1 MNGIM
6 VACGSYLRKRI
17 CRWRIY
23 NVSTTPGCGVST
35 TPGCGNSTNPG
46 RGILVP
52 LWLAILFLS
61 ASCGGDGRL
70 ERLHPEENV
79 LRIAVPSDPRSLDP
93 AIAYDVVT
101 WPLVRT
107 LFHGL
112 IDYDDDLNLVPWHA
126 RSWTI
131 SEDGR
136 TITFKL
142 RQDIRFSNGRPITS
156 EDFAYSLQRIL
167 NPAVKSPGQGFYRNI
182 AGARG
187 FQDGSADRVSGLRTP
202 DLETF
207 EIELVQPDL
216 PFLYCIAMPFAYAV
230 PREEVERHGDE
241 FGRYP
246 VGSGPFTLARWQ
258 RGTGLRLEKNPGY
271 YRADDIRLEAIDL
284 MVGGDETLHM
294 MMFERGELDIASVT
308 STGIP
313 DADFIRVMNDPV
325 LSKRVAHQPLNA
337 IQYLSMN
344 TELPPFDNVNV
355 RRAVNHA
362 IDRERIVGL
371 ISDRGIPAR
380 GVLPPGMP
388 GFNEALTGYDHD
400 PEKARTLLEEAGFT
414 EGFTTE
420 LMVTAQSGIDSKIGQ
435 AVQQDLAEVGIT
447 VEIRPVTGP
456 TRIEATGRRGAV
468 PFATFGWYQDYPDP
482 SNFLDVLLNGNR
494 ITEVHSTNVA
504 FYDNER
510 VNALLNEAS
519 SSTDQGHRLALYQ
532 EAERLIVDDAPWV
545 FLYYPQMYLLRQPW
559 LKGLKLNPVWPIRY
573 ELMWIE
579 P

>member
-1 MNGIM
+1 MD
-6 VACGSYLRKRI
+6 ACGSYLRKRI
-17 CRWRIY
+17 YRWRIY
-23 NVSTTPGCGVST
+23 NVSTTPACGL
-35 TPGCGNSTNPG
+35 
-46 RGILVP
+46 LVP
-52 LWLAILFLS
+52 LWLAIVFLS

-112 IDYDDDLNLVPWHA
+112 VDYDDDLNLVPWHA

-182 AGARG
+182 AGARAY
-187 FQDGSADRVSGLRTP
+187 QDGSADRVSGLRTP
-202 DLETF
+202 DLETL

-355 RRAVNHA
+355 RRAINHA

-388 GFNEALTGYDHD
+388 GFNEALAGYDHD

-519 SSTDQGHRLALYQ
+519 SSTDQAHRLALYQ

-573 ELMWIE
+573 ELMWVE

>member
-1 MNGIM
+1 MIGTM
-6 VACGSYLRKRI
+6 VACGANLRK
-17 CRWRIY
+17 RIY
-23 NVSTTPGCGVST
+23 NVSTTRRFRV
-35 TPGCGNSTNPG
+35 
-46 RGILVP
+46 LVP
-52 LWLAILFLS
+52 LCMAILTLS
-61 ASCGGDGRL
+61 ASCGGGGRL
-70 ERLHPEENV
+70 ERLHPEANV

-112 IDYDDDLNLVPWHA
+112 VDYDDELNLVPWHA

-142 RQDIRFSNGRPITS
+142 RADIRFSNGRSITS

-167 NPAVKSPGQGFYRNI
+167 DPATRSPGQGFYRNI
-182 AGARG
+182 AGAKA
-187 FQDGSADRVSGLRTP
+187 FQNGSADRVSGLRTP
-202 DLETF
+202 DQETL
-207 EIELVQPDL
+207 EIELVHPDL

-230 PREEVERHGDE
+230 PREEVERHGE
-241 FGRYP
+241 HFGRYP
-246 VGSGPFTLARWQ
+246 VGGGPYTLVNWQ
-258 RGTGLRLEKNPGY
+258 RGTRMRLEKSPSY
-271 YRADDIRLEAIDL
+271 YRADDVRLEAIEL

-313 DADFIRVMNDPV
+313 DADFIRVMKDPV
-325 LSKRVAHQPLNA
+325 LSQRVAHQPLNA

-344 TELPPFDNVNV
+344 TEMPPFDQVNV

-362 IDRERIVGL
+362 IDRKRIVSL
-371 ISDRGIPAR
+371 ISDRGILAR

-388 GFNEALTGYDHD
+388 GFDEQLEGYDYD
-400 PEKARTLLEEAGFT
+400 PEKARKLLTEAGYPN
-414 EGFTTE
+414 GFSTE
-420 LMVTAQSGIDSKIGQ
+420 LMVTAQSGIDTKIGQ
-435 AVQQDLAEVGIT
+435 AVQQDLAEVGIA

-456 TRIEATGRRGAV
+456 TRIEATGRRGTV
-468 PFATFGWYQDYPDP
+468 PFSTFGWYQDYPDP

-494 ITEVHSTNVA
+494 ITEVNSTNVA
-504 FYDNER
+504 FYDNDQ

-519 SSTDQGHRLALYQ
+519 NSTDQAGRLALYQ
-532 EAERLIVDDAPWV
+532 EAERLVVEDAPWV

>member
-1 MNGIM
+1 M
-6 VACGSYLRKRI
+6 VACRSYLRKRI
-17 CRWRIY
+17 YRWRIY
-23 NVSTTPGCGVST
+23 NVSTTPGC
-35 TPGCGNSTNPG
+35 
-46 RGILVP
+46 GILVP

-112 IDYDDDLNLVPWHA
+112 VDYDDDLNLVPWHA

-156 EDFAYSLQRIL
+156 EDFAYSLQRIM

-182 AGARG
+182 AGARA

-202 DLETF
+202 DLETL

-325 LSKRVAHQPLNA
+325 LSKRVAHQALNA

-388 GFNEALTGYDHD
+388 GFNEALAGYDHD

-456 TRIEATGRRGAV
+456 TRIEATGTRGAV

-573 ELMWIE
+573 ELMWVE

>member
-1 MNGIM
+1 MIGTM
-6 VACGSYLRKRI
+6 RGRGSYFCARI
-17 CRWRIY
+17 RVVIRGRIRARIRGCIY
-23 NVSTTPGCGVST
+23 NVSTMPDA
-35 TPGCGNSTNPG
+35 
-46 RGILVP
+46 RLLLP
-52 LWLAILFLS
+52 LCLAVLFL
-61 ASCGGDGRL
+61 AGSCSPDARF

-112 IDYDDDLNLVPWHA
+112 VDYDDDLNLVPWHA
-126 RSWTI
+126 RSWSI

-142 RQDIRFSNGRPITS
+142 RQDIRFSNGRPVTS
-156 EDFAYSLQRIL
+156 EDFAYSFERIL
-167 NPAVKSPGQGFYRNI
+167 NPATRSPGQGFYRNI
-182 AGARG
+182 VGARA
-187 FQDGSADRVSGLRTP
+187 FQNGSADRVSGLRTP
-202 DLETF
+202 DLETL
-207 EIELVQPDL
+207 EIELVHPDL

-230 PREEVERHGDE
+230 PREEVERHGDK

-246 VGSGPFTLARWQ
+246 VGAGPFTLARWQ
-258 RGTGLRLEKNPGY
+258 RGTRMRLEKSPSY
-271 YRADDIRLEAIDL
+271 YRADDVRLEAIEL

-313 DADFIRVMNDPV
+313 DADFIRVMKDPV

-362 IDRERIVGL
+362 IDRKRIVSL
-371 ISDRGIPAR
+371 ISDRGILAR

-388 GFNEALTGYDHD
+388 GFNETLEGYDYA
-400 PEKARTLLEEAGFT
+400 PEKARELLRAAGYPD
-414 EGFTTE
+414 GFTTE
-420 LMVTAQSGIDSKIGQ
+420 LMVTAQSGIDTKIGQ
-435 AVQQDLAEVGIT
+435 AVQQDLAAVGIN

-456 TRIEATGRRGAV
+456 TRIEATGRRGTV
-468 PFATFGWYQDYPDP
+468 PFSTFGWYQDYPDP
-482 SNFLDVLLNGNR
+482 SNFLDVLLNGDR

-519 SSTDQGHRLALYQ
+519 SSTDQARRLALYQ

-573 ELMWIE
+573 EMMWIE

>member
-1 MNGIM
+1 MSGSM
-6 VACGSYLRKRI
+6 QLRRTGPSPCGYKVYTFPSVLLLTWACLAMPVLS
-17 CRWRIY
+17 
-23 NVSTTPGCGVST
+23 VSCSGTALPG
-35 TPGCGNSTNPG
+35 
-46 RGILVP
+46 
-52 LWLAILFLS
+52 
-61 ASCGGDGRL
+61 
-70 ERLHPEENV
+70 RLHPEENV

-101 WPLVRT
+101 WPLVRA

-142 RQDIRFSNGRPITS
+142 RPDIRFSNGRPLTS
-156 EDFAYSLQRIL
+156 GDFAWSLERIL
-167 NPAVKSPGQGFYRNI
+167 DPATRSPGQGFYRNI
-182 AGARG
+182 AGAKA
-187 FQDGSADRVSGLRTP
+187 FQDGLADRVAGLRTP
-202 DLETF
+202 DPETLV
-207 EIELVQPDL
+207 IELVHPDL
-216 PFLYCIAMPFAYAV
+216 PFLYCMAMPFAYAV
-230 PREEVERHGDE
+230 PREEVERRGE
-241 FGRYP
+241 TFGRHP
-246 VGSGPFTLARWQ
+246 VGAGPFVLADWQ
-258 RGTGLRLEKNPGY
+258 RGTRMRLEKSPSY
-271 YRADDIRLEAIDL
+271 YRADEIRLEAIEL

-313 DADFIRVMNDPV
+313 DADFIRVMKDPV
-325 LSKRVAHQPLNA
+325 LRDRVAHQPLNA

-344 TELPPFDNVNV
+344 TEMPPFDRVNV

-362 IDRERIVGL
+362 IDRQRIVRL
-371 ISDRGIPAR
+371 ISDRGILAR

-388 GFNEALTGYDHD
+388 GFNEELEGYDHD
-400 PEKARTLLEEAGFT
+400 PVKARRLLAEAGYPD
-414 EGFTTE
+414 GFTTE
-420 LMVTAQSGIDSKIGQ
+420 LMITAQSGIDTKIGQ
-435 AVQQDLAEVGIT
+435 AVQQDLEEVGIT

-456 TRIEATGRRGAV
+456 TRIEATGRRGTV
-468 PFATFGWYQDYPDP
+468 PFSTFGWYQDYPDP
-482 SNFLDVLLNGNR
+482 SNFLDVLLNGDR
-494 ITEVHSTNVA
+494 ITEVNSTNVA
-504 FYDNER
+504 FYDNES
-510 VNALLNEAS
+510 VNTLLNEAS
-519 SSTDQGHRLALYQ
+519 TSTDQDHRLALYR
-532 EAERLIVDDAPWV
+532 EAERLVVEDAPWV

>member
-1 MNGIM
+1 MTRIM
-6 VACGSYLRKRI
+6 GDCGSYLRISRKRK
-17 CRWRIY
+17 RIY
-23 NVSTTPGCGVST
+23 NVST
-35 TPGCGNSTNPG
+35 NPG
-46 RGILVP
+46 YRTLVP
-52 LWLAILFLS
+52 LWLCLAVLFLS
-61 ASCGGDGRL
+61 PSCGRDGPL
-70 ERLHPEENV
+70 ERLNHEENV

-112 IDYDDDLNLVPWHA
+112 VDYDDDLNLVPWHA

-182 AGARG
+182 AGARA
-187 FQDGSADRVSGLRTP
+187 FQDGSADRVLGLRTP
-202 DLETF
+202 DLETL

-230 PREEVERHGDE
+230 PREEVERRGDE

-246 VGSGPFTLARWQ
+246 VGAGPFTLARWQ
-258 RGTGLRLEKNPGY
+258 RGTGLRLEKNPDY

-344 TELPPFDNVNV
+344 TELPPFDHVNV

-371 ISDRGIPAR
+371 ISDRGIPAT

-388 GFNEALTGYDHD
+388 GFNEALAGYEHD
-400 PEKARTLLEEAGFT
+400 PGKARVLLEEAGFAD
-414 EGFTTE
+414 GFTTE
-420 LMVTAQSGIDSKIGQ
+420 LMVTAQSGIDTKIGQ

-504 FYDNER
+504 FYDNEH

-519 SSTDQGHRLALYQ
+519 SSTDQAHRLALYQ

>member
-1 MNGIM
+1 MNGIRRRGRDT
-6 VACGSYLRKRI
+6 CLDG
-17 CRWRIY
+17 RIY
-23 NVSTTPGCGVST
+23 SAG
-35 TPGCGNSTNPG
+35 
-46 RGILVP
+46 
-52 LWLAILFLS
+52 LAILFL
-61 ASCGGDGRL
+61 AVSCSGVGQP
-70 ERLHPEENV
+70 ERPDPEENI

-136 TITFKL
+136 TIIFKL
-142 RQDIRFSNGRPITS
+142 RQDIRFSNGRAITS
-156 EDFAYSLQRIL
+156 EDFAYSLERIL
-167 NPAVKSPGQGFYRNI
+167 DPATKSPGQGFYRNI
-182 AGARG
+182 AGARA
-187 FQDGSADRVSGLRTP
+187 FQDGSSERVAGLRTP
-202 DLETF
+202 DPETL
-207 EIELVQPDL
+207 EIELAHPDL

-230 PREEVERHGDE
+230 PREEVERHGDR

-246 VGSGPFTLARWQ
+246 VGAGPFTLARWQ
-258 RGTGLRLEKNPGY
+258 RGTGLTLEKNPGY
-271 YRADDIRLEAIDL
+271 YRVDEVRLDAIEL

-325 LSKRVAHQPLNA
+325 LSKRVAHQALNA

-344 TELPPFDNVNV
+344 TELPPFDRVNV

-362 IDRERIVGL
+362 IDRERIVRL
-371 ISDRGIPAR
+371 ISGRGILAR

-388 GFNEALTGYDHD
+388 GFDEQLAGYDYD
-400 PEKARTLLEEAGFT
+400 PAKARNLLADAGYP
-414 EGFTTE
+414 EGFSTE
-420 LMVTAQSGIDSKIGQ
+420 LMITSQSGIDAKIGQ
-435 AVQQDLAEVGIT
+435 AVQQDLAEVGIA

-456 TRIEATGRRGAV
+456 TRIEATGRRGTV
-468 PFATFGWYQDYPDP
+468 PFSTFGWYQDYPDP

-494 ITEVHSTNVA
+494 ITEVNSTNVA

-510 VNALLNEAS
+510 VNTLLDEAAT
-519 SSTDQGHRLALYQ
+519 STDRDHRLALYR
-532 EAERLIVDDAPWV
+532 EAERLVVEDAPWV

-559 LKGLKLNPVWPIRY
+559 LKGLELNPVWPIRY

>member
-1 MNGIM
+1 M

-17 CRWRIY
+17 FRWRIY
-23 NVSTTPGCGVST
+23 NASTTPGCGV
-35 TPGCGNSTNPG
+35 
-46 RGILVP
+46 LAP

-61 ASCGGDGRL
+61 ASCGGDGLL

-112 IDYDDDLNLVPWHA
+112 VDYDDDLNLVPWHA

-182 AGARG
+182 AGARA

-246 VGSGPFTLARWQ
+246 VGAGPFTLARWQ

-388 GFNEALTGYDHD
+388 GFNEALAGYDHD

-519 SSTDQGHRLALYQ
+519 SSTDQAHRLALYQ

-573 ELMWIE
+573 ELMWVE

>member
-1 MNGIM
+1 MSRTMGGR
-6 VACGSYLRKRI
+6 GSYFPV
-17 CRWRIY
+17 RIY
-23 NVSTTPGCGVST
+23 NVSTTPDA
-35 TPGCGNSTNPG
+35 
-46 RGILVP
+46 RLLVP
-52 LWLAILFLS
+52 LCLAVLLT
-61 ASCGGDGRL
+61 AVSCSGDADPR
-70 ERLHPEENV
+70 RLHPEEHV

-112 IDYDDDLNLVPWHA
+112 IDYDDELNLVPWHA
-126 RSWTI
+126 RSWST
-131 SEDGR
+131 SDDGR

-156 EDFAYSLQRIL
+156 EDFAYSLERIL
-167 NPAVKSPGQGFYRNI
+167 NPATRSPGQGFYRNI
-182 AGARG
+182 VGASA

-202 DLETF
+202 DLETL
-207 EIELVQPDL
+207 EIELVHPDL

-230 PREEVERHGDE
+230 PREEVKRRGDK

-246 VGSGPFTLARWQ
+246 VGAGPFTLAAWQ
-258 RGTGLRLEKNPGY
+258 RGTRMRLEKNPSY
-271 YRADDIRLEAIDL
+271 YRADEIRLEAIEL
-284 MVGGDETLHM
+284 MVGGNETLHM

-313 DADFIRVMNDPV
+313 DADFIRVMKDPV

-362 IDRERIVGL
+362 IDRRRIVSL
-371 ISDRGIPAR
+371 ISDRGILAR

-388 GFNEALTGYDHD
+388 GFNEALEGYDYD
-400 PEKARTLLEEAGFT
+400 PEKARELLRAAGYPD
-414 EGFTTE
+414 GFTTE
-420 LMVTAQSGIDSKIGQ
+420 LMITAQSGIDTKIGQ
-435 AVQQDLAEVGIT
+435 AVQQDLAAVGIT

-456 TRIEATGRRGAV
+456 TRIEATGRRGTV
-468 PFATFGWYQDYPDP
+468 PFSTFGWYQDYPDP
-482 SNFLDVLLNGNR
+482 SNFLDVLLNGDR

-510 VNALLNEAS
+510 VNMLLNEAS
-519 SSTDQGHRLALYQ
+519 ASTDQVHRLALYQ
-532 EAERLIVDDAPWV
+532 EAERLIVNDAPWV

-573 ELMWIE
+573 EMMWIE